1 MMNTVPSAH
10 PDAHSA
16 AAAVAPT
23 PAQLEAAFSQ
33 MQQQIVALQ
42 QIVTQQQQQQQ
53 QPAAAPAAGPRRTDA
68 PRLPPPA
75 SFDGRPAVLDAWLNE
90 LLRQFDWYSTTLDA
104 DRLRIAG
111 GFLTG
116 AAQDWWVHT
125 NAASRPSTWDAFV
138 AALRLRFQPV
148 TTAENARAALMGLSQ
163 GKRGIND
170 YIARFRAL
178 LVHVP
183 DMGEADRLFH
193 FLRGLDR
200 SVHTQLRV
208 QGVKQLEA
216 AIDMAARV
224 GNTLGDVSALV
235 AQNGAS
241 TGHHAP
247 MELDALHELAAV
259 STNGA
264 SSSSATSQESAT
276 QALLHQLL
284 NAMREERRSGKGAGP
299 SSRAPGGAPSGTRS
313 GGSRGLPRIP
323 HLSPNEV
330 QEYMDQGKCFGCG
343 SKDHAARAC
352 PKRRE
357 DADGRPS
364 WSN

>member
-42 QIVTQQQQQQQ
+42 QIVTQQQQQQ

-259 STNGA
+259 STDGA
-264 SSSSATSQESAT
+264 SSSATSQESGT

-284 NAMREERRSGKGAGP
+284 NAMREDRRGGKGASS
-299 SSRAPGGAPSGTRS
+299 SSRAPGGAPSGGRS

>member
-1 MMNTVPSAH
+1 MMNNDVPSAAH
-10 PDAHSA
+10 PEA
-16 AAAVAPT
+16 AAAAAPPT
-23 PAQLEAAFSQ
+23 RAQVEAAFQ
-33 MQQQIVALQ
+33 LMEQQLAVQQQQIAALLRQ
-42 QIVTQQQQQQQ
+42 V
-53 QPAAAPAAGPRRTDA
+53 AAPAAGPRRPDG
-68 PRLPPPA
+68 PRLAPPA
-75 SFDGRPAVLDAWLNE
+75 PFDGRPAALDAWVTE
-90 LLRQFDWYSTTLDA
+90 LVRQFDWYGTTQD
-104 DRLRIAG
+104 DERLRIAR
-111 GFLTG
+111 GFLAG
-116 AAQDWWVHT
+116 AAQDWWAHT
-125 NAASRPSTWDAFV
+125 DEAARPSTWIAFV

-148 TTAENARAALMGLSQ
+148 TTAENARAALMGLAQ

-170 YIARFRAL
+170 YIARFRVL

-200 SVHTQLRV
+200 SVATQLRV
-208 QGVKQLEA
+208 QGVKHLEA
-216 AIDMAARV
+216 ALDMAARV
-224 GNTLGDVSALV
+224 GNVLGDASAFAGPV
-235 AQNGAS
+235 GAAA
-241 TGHHAP
+241 GHHAP

-259 STNGA
+259 STDGT
-264 SSSSATSQESAT
+264 SSSATPQESGT

-284 NAMREERRSGKGAGP
+284 NALREERRSGKGTGS
-299 SSRAPGGAPSGTRS
+299 SSRAPGGAPSGTRG

-323 HLSPNEV
+323 HLSPIQV

-352 PKRRE
+352 PKRKE